1 VSTIALDGRVAHRPG
16 RRFAIARASGSCDG
30 RLALASDGAT
40 DVAGYIQPVHVRR
53 LVTEYGDYLLAGVI
67 GAVFIGE
74 ETLSQEIT
82 KHRPWAVLVALAF
95 AAALA
100 ARRRLPA
107 VLLLAGAAVIGLN
120 HTVLHGVGEGG
131 AFLFGFIIGI
141 YSAGRYARGPVFW
154 VCAVMVLGAIP
165 LAAFDP
171 HQPPGFGDFAFFT
184 IYFTG
189 PFVTGR
195 LVRHRTERERHWE
208 NQAAAAQ
215 ADREEQARAAVIA
228 ERARIAREL
237 HDVVSHAI
245 SVVVLQARGGR
256 RVLDATPADAREA
269 FDVIEHAGEQALIEM
284 RRLLTMLR
292 QTDEDPTLTPQPG
305 LRLIDELAAQ
315 LTSTGLPVD
324 VCVEG
329 QPVEV
334 PPGID
339 VSAYRIIQEALT
351 NTLKHAGPAH
361 ARVVVRYRPDE
372 LELEVVDDGSGNGTG
387 GGSGQGLA
395 GIRER
400 VGIYGGELHAGR
412 RPEGGYLV
420 KARLPLTATP

>member
-1 VSTIALDGRVAHRPG
+1 MKVV
-16 RRFAIARASGSCDG
+16 RRIARDGGSGSLARAVSRAA
-30 RLALASDGAT
+30 RLALASDGASGIR
-40 DVAGYIQPVHVRR
+40 GYIQPVRLRR
-53 LVTEYGDYLLAGVI
+53 WVIEYGDYLLAGLI
-67 GAVFIGE
+67 GAVYVGE

-82 KHRPWAVLVALAF
+82 EHRPWAVLVALVF

-100 ARRRLPA
+100 ARRRLPL
-107 VLLLAGAAVIGLN
+107 VLLLVGAVVIVLN
-120 HTVLHGVGEGG
+120 HTVLDGVAEGG

-141 YSAGRYARGPVFW
+141 YSAGRYARGSTFW
-154 VCAVMVLGAIP
+154 LCGAMVLGAIP

-171 HQPPGFGDFAFFT
+171 HQSPGFGDFAFFT
-184 IYFTG
+184 MYLTG

-195 LVRHRTERERHWE
+195 LVRYRTERERHWE
-208 NQAAAAQ
+208 SQAAAAR
-215 ADREEQARAAVIA
+215 ADREEKARQAVVA

-245 SVVVLQARGGR
+245 SVIVLQARGGR
-256 RVLDATPADAREA
+256 RVLDAAPADAREA
-269 FDVIEHAGEQALIEM
+269 FDVIEHAGEQALVEM

-292 QTDEDPTLTPQPG
+292 QTEEDLVLAPQPSLKRIG
-305 LRLIDELAAQ
+305 ELAAQ

-324 VCVEG
+324 VSIEG
-329 QPVEV
+329 EPVEV

-339 VSAYRIIQEALT
+339 VSAYRIVQEALT

-361 ARVVVRYRPDE
+361 ARVVVRYRADE
-372 LELEVVDDGSGNGTG
+372 LELEVADDGPGTG
-387 GGSGQGLA
+387 TAGGSGQGLA

-420 KARLPLTATP
+420 RARLPLTAAP